1 MDQGYIDGENLL
13 WEDGCLFSIRET
25 QDQDPVAFSL
35 PCVGPG
41 DEIPDYNGVRFDA
54 EKWRGGTGAYS
65 FTNCTAASVDGH
77 WSVYTVG
84 AEAIS

>member
-1 MDQGYIDGENLL
+1 M
-13 WEDGCLFSIRET
+13 
-25 QDQDPVAFSL
+25 
-35 PCVGPG
+35 
-41 DEIPDYNGVRFDA
+41 PDYSGVRFDA

-84 AEAIS
+84 AETIS